1 MSKAFEPT
9 CGSGSL
15 APSDQL
21 PELTRKHVD
30 HLAEKSLAAERDE
43 FQACLVA
50 GDCGE
55 ASGENICAKGGRT
68 KRMIV

>member
-21 PELTRKHVD
+21 ELTRKHVD
-30 HLAEKSLAAERDE
+30 HLAEK
-43 FQACLVA
+43 FP
-50 GDCGE
+50 
-55 ASGENICAKGGRT
+55 
-68 KRMIV
+68 